1 MTIDFHAEKNELS
14 YTGRT
19 ADNSWSET
27 ILSLVNPVGKNI
39 VDIGSG
45 GGIYSKAWAQLGA
58 ATVTGVDFSQVM
70 VQAAKE
76 HCADDP
82 ALSFVQGDARATGL
96 PSHCADIVFARAL
109 IHHLPEQDLQAF
121 FSEVIRLLAP
131 GGICLIQD
139 RTIEDVKKPASPTHF
154 RGYFFT
160 RFPRLLTV
168 ELARRPED
176 GAVQTA
182 MKLAGLEQ
190 VDKSALWET
199 RREYETWFDLEED
212 LLTRK
217 GRSILHE
224 LTDDELADLVHTIR
238 DHVTGQEKI
247 KEQDCW
253 SIWIGRATCGT
264 IKGK

>member
-19 ADNSWSET
+19 ADTWS
-27 ILSLVNPVGKNI
+27 
-39 VDIGSG
+39 
-45 GGIYSKAWAQLGA
+45 
-58 ATVTGVDFSQVM
+58 
-70 VQAAKE
+70 
-76 HCADDP
+76 
-82 ALSFVQGDARATGL
+82 
-96 PSHCADIVFARAL
+96 
-109 IHHLPEQDLQAF
+109 
-121 FSEVIRLLAP
+121 
-131 GGICLIQD
+131 
-139 RTIEDVKKPASPTHF
+139 
-154 RGYFFT
+154 
-160 RFPRLLTV
+160 
-168 ELARRPED
+168 
-176 GAVQTA
+176 
-182 MKLAGLEQ
+182 
-190 VDKSALWET
+190 
-199 RREYETWFDLEED
+199 DLEED